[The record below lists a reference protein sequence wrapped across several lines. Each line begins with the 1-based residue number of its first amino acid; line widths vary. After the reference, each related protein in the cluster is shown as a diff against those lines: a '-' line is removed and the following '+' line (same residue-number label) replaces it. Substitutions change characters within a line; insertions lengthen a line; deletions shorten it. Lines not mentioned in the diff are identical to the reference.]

1 MGGVLQAAK
10 EGRSMRFA
18 YVLIKVERGCVHAVA
33 NQLIELEEVSE
44 VHSISGP
51 HDLIAKV
58 MVPTYDDLGAAIPE
72 KIHGLQGIRDT
83 ETRVVF
89 NVFK

>member
-1 MGGVLQAAK
+1 
-10 EGRSMRFA
+10 MRFA
-18 YVLIKVERGCVHAVA
+18 YILIKVERGQVREVA

-58 MVPTYDDLGAAIPE
+58 MVPNYDDLGEAIPE
-72 KIHGLQGIRDT
+72 KVHAVTGIRET

>member
-1 MGGVLQAAK
+1 
-10 EGRSMRFA
+10 MRFA
-18 YVLIKVERGCVHAVA
+18 YILIKVERGKVREVA
-33 NQLIELEEVSE
+33 NRLIELEEVSE

-58 MVPTYDDLGAAIPE
+58 MVPTYDALGEAIPD
-72 KIHGLQGIRDT
+72 KVHAIPGIRET
-83 ETRVVF
+83 ETRIVF

>member
-1 MGGVLQAAK
+1 
-10 EGRSMRFA
+10 
-18 YVLIKVERGCVHAVA
+18 
-33 NQLIELEEVSE
+33 

-51 HDLIAKV
+51 HDLIAKL

-72 KIHGLQGIRDT
+72 KIHCLQGIRDT

>member
-1 MGGVLQAAK
+1 
-10 EGRSMRFA
+10 MRFA
-18 YVLIKVERGCVHAVA
+18 YILIKVERGHVRDVA
-33 NQLIELEEVSE
+33 NRLIELEAISE

-58 MVPTYDDLGAAIPE
+58 MVPTYDDLGETIPE
-72 KIHGLQGIRDT
+72 TIHQIPGIRET
-83 ETRVVF
+83 ETLIVF